1 MALSVNAILKE
12 CNSGT
17 QEAEQK
23 NHNSQTDLGN
33 SSGLAWACQE
43 AVPK

>member
-1 MALSVNAILKE
+1 MALSVNEKE

-33 SSGLAWACQE
+33 R
-43 AVPK
+43 